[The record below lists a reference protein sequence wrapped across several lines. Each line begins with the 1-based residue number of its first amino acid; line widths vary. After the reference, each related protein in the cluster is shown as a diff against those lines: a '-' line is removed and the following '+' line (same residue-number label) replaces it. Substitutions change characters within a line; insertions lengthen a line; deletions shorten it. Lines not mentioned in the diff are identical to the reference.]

1 MNGGAMWVEIVRGG
15 RNTSP
20 LGGGFPYQGEDL
32 DESNDHARPEQRSV
46 QRDRIPAVCFAPPP
60 PSAAPPPPPP
70 PPDLSRADN
79 TIRVLSET
87 IASARVWGRRH
98 KNIAPVS
105 SRGWKNRQMPK
116 TINALHPLD
125 TYNL

>member
-1 MNGGAMWVEIVRGG
+1 MPDPSSEVFNAIE
-15 RNTSP
+15 SP
-20 LGGGFPYQGEDL
+20 LRASP
-32 DESNDHARPEQRSV
+32 
-46 QRDRIPAVCFAPPP
+46 PPP